1 MDLKCRIKNVDY
13 NFKLVQ
19 GVPISEEYSEVLDS
33 ASIIISDVERNIDL
47 LPYDDVYLYEG
58 EFNGFTNKLHF
69 YPKVTYDE
77 ELITLELPLELLE
90 TLKTKRFNLSKYQNR
105 YYVFSKWKFK

>member
-33 ASIIISDVERNIDL
+33 A
-47 LPYDDVYLYEG
+47 
-58 EFNGFTNKLHF
+58 
-69 YPKVTYDE
+69 
-77 ELITLELPLELLE
+77 
-90 TLKTKRFNLSKYQNR
+90 
-105 YYVFSKWKFK
+105 